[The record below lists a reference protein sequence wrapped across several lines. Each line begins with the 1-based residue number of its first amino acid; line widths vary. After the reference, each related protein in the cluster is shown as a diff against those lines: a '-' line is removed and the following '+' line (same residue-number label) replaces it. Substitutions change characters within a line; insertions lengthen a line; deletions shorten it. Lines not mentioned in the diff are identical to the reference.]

1 MNGFYLN
8 FFCFFLQIAYLVTQ
22 MLSERRIELIVFSA
36 VLVSNILVI
45 FPGPALREDLIEIT
59 LRLGIG
65 WKISVGMFTRQ
76 IGKII

>member
-1 MNGFYLN
+1 
-8 FFCFFLQIAYLVTQ
+8 